1 MAISI
6 HTTWIHSAGW
16 DKREAYS
23 LIKECGFDG
32 VDFDLSQSWNRS
44 EIVSGI
50 NNGSVFD
57 SGVDNAI
64 EEYKDEIDAIND
76 VGLEIYQAH
85 APFPPYVEGIPQH
98 KEYAV
103 EVYKKCLE
111 FCQRLSIPS
120 IVIHGISK
128 GLVNK
133 EMDWRKCKEEN
144 FNLYSA
150 LIPKAKETGV
160 CVLLENLFT
169 RVGKRHIADGCCS
182 DPREAVELIDRLNEK
197 AGEKLFALCFDT
209 GHLHITGR
217 DQKEYIEIL
226 GNRIEALHLHD
237 NFGEDDLHRM
247 PYTGNI
253 DWDSVLDTL
262 KEVKYNGVINF
273 ETYRQLEVPHELA
286 PSILKAMA
294 VEARYFE
301 KRIFE

>member
-57 SGVDNAI
+57 RGVENAI

-226 GNRIEALHLHD
+226 GGRIEALHLHD

-253 DWDSVLDTL
+253 DWDSVLYTL

-273 ETYRQLEVPHELA
+273 ETYRQLEVPHELS